1 MRISRFT
8 IHDVPLIMPLLSFLF
23 KIGGRLAG
31 WQIFGDVPRDKTI
44 VLIAAPHTSNWD
56 FLIFLYGIFVKRLR
70 INVLAKHTLFWWPL
84 GPVLKFFGCVPVRRT
99 QANNLVDQGI
109 EFLQKAERAVLLIT
123 PEGTRS
129 YNDKWKSGFYHMA
142 WGAKVPLVLAKLDC
156 PNKKIFIGEVFEMQG
171 DYEADLIEIRKYFD
185 DAVGLKPENQDVNSQ
200 AKQKG

>member
-1 MRISRFT
+1 MDQVEAIKAALPDAPAFVYEADHGFNCDHRATYDALCCRGRAGTQSGLFCRTYRLVLRPVIKGFVVFKKCSEYMRISRFT

-109 EFLQKAERAVLLIT
+109 EFLQKQSAL
-123 PEGTRS
+123 
-129 YNDKWKSGFYHMA
+129 Y
-142 WGAKVPLVLAKLDC
+142 C
-156 PNKKIFIGEVFEMQG
+156 
-171 DYEADLIEIRKYFD
+171 
-185 DAVGLKPENQDVNSQ
+185 
-200 AKQKG
+200 